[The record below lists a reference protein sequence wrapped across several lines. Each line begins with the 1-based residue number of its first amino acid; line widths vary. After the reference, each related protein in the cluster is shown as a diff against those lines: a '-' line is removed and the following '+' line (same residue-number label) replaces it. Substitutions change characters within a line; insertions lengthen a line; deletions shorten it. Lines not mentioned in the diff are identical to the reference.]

1 MILMNGSLYHLGVP
15 ESHMKILLVSI
26 LLLFLIDYQKYQG
39 KDVVEVFLRQGWFF
53 RVSAIMFF
61 IYVILLYGCYGEMF
75 DTQQFIYFQF

>member
-1 MILMNGSLYHLGVP
+1 MNGSLYNLGVP
-15 ESHMKILLVSI
+15 ESHVKILLVSI

-39 KDVVEVFLRQGWFF
+39 KDVLEIFLKQGWLF

-61 IYVILLYGCYGEMF
+61 VYVILLYGCYGEMF

>member
-1 MILMNGSLYHLGVP
+1 MNGSLYNLGVP
-15 ESHMKILLVSI
+15 ESHVKILLLSI

-39 KDVVEVFLRQGWFF
+39 KDVVEIFLKQGWLF

-61 IYVILLYGCYGEMF
+61 VYVILLYGCYGEMF